1 MENQNKIHRPRT
13 LSCQYQHFRDL
24 IFKIEMFDLHAVSI
38 FATGTCE
45 SDTTTPFFCKL
56 WNTIHREI
64 INIMTIMMKTI
75 QKPLNL
81 NTKYILMG
89 WGPVYY

>member
-1 MENQNKIHRPRT
+1 V
-13 LSCQYQHFRDL
+13 
-24 IFKIEMFDLHAVSI
+24 IFLEKIEIFDLHAVSI
-38 FATGTCE
+38 FATGTGE